1 MQKEYP
7 NPYISEHGFYTQTCS
22 CGKNKHEDFRY
33 CQECID
39 RKQFGQNF
47 QNITTLESDIARIEQ
62 EQGDA
67 EKQKLKLET
76 QIEENTTKIQKIKD
90 EISTLSSSL
99 TNFKLKLTLEK
110 LKIQLHS
117 DVISDDRR
125 IHEGTDDDG
134 YVVLLETHCTIV
146 RVFQSPENVYFG
158 HVTLVIT
165 TKSRE
170 YKWHYGVE
178 IYNKLPETLTHNFW
192 KPADNTYSHKNHVN
206 SFAYFDHIPE
216 DITLEDM
223 MLSHFNDCFEVFDKQ
238 QWSKQIWNDYT
249 PIDEEDPNTLLQ
261 RLHQEHLKRNNLA
274 FLTREQRR
282 AEEKQKEE
290 DIQRRQKQIAKTV
303 KKRTSSLSE
312 AIRLELSNTQPKIK
326 KEQRQSRVRPVLTEE
341 EIGKRTEQSQRDREM
356 SKVQPSQQQ
365 PSQQQPRVVKGHPSQ
380 QQPSQQQPRVVK
392 GQPSQ
397 QQPRVVKGQP
407 SQQQPSQ
414 QQPRVVKGQPSQQ
427 QPRVVKKKDSEDSE
441 EEDEEDEEDG
451 ITPNQFESQ
460 PQRPKLKTGEFK
472 QIKRFEEIQDDLQK
486 QITEYSELER
496 ELDKMIPISE
506 KAIQLRD
513 YLVREYD
520 KYLKKINSYLT
531 ELSENKSRNI
541 EVKLAKDSTI
551 YDIGLIENLNIKDH
565 VKNLRIKDEKIQ
577 LFLLRN
583 TQKYVD
589 LIDGVQKS
597 LDDDPKEASTNRRYL
612 IDEYRT
618 FFIMYKDMIFYGK
631 NPHISEEDKQKYYD
645 QISDINQKLQPEY
658 NLKLLVAK
666 EKSYLIEYYRDK
678 DIINEEDDIIIENLL
693 IIQGLEYTKDKAKLY
708 IDKIRNMKEK
718 ISGSR
723 DLSTKVV
730 LLIEYYR
737 DKDISNEKD
746 EIIIENIL
754 IIQGPEYTRDKAQ
767 LYINKSRDVKE
778 KILGTR
784 NLSTKDALTALKLL

>member
-7 NPYISEHGFYTQTCS
+7 NHYISKHGFYTHKCK
-22 CGKNKHEDFRY
+22 CGKNKHEDLQF
-33 CQECID
+33 CQDCID
-39 RKQFGQNF
+39 RKEFGQNF
-47 QNITTLESDIARIEQ
+47 ENITTLESDIARIEQ
-62 EQGDA
+62 EQGKA
-67 EKQKLKLET
+67 EEQKRALKEQKLKLET
-76 QIEENTTKIQKIKD
+76 QIEENTTKIQKIK
-90 EISTLSSSL
+90 EKISGLSSSL

-125 IHEGTDDDG
+125 IHEGTDDDEDL
-134 YVVLLETHCTIV
+134 VLLETHCTIV

-165 TKSRE
+165 LNNSVE
-170 YKWHYGVE
+170 YKWHYGVK
-178 IYNKLPETLTHNFW
+178 IHNNLPETLTHKFW
-192 KPADNTYSHKNHVN
+192 QPADNTFSYKNHVN
-206 SFAYFDHIPE
+206 NFAYFEHIPE

-249 PIDEEDPNTLLQ
+249 PIDEEHPNTLLQ
-261 RLHQEHLKRNNLA
+261 RLHQEHLKRTNVK
-274 FLTREQRR
+274 FLTREQKRLQKEL
-282 AEEKQKEE
+282 EEKQKQE
-290 DIQRRQKQIAKTV
+290 DIQRREEQIAKTI
-303 KKRTSSLSE
+303 KKRTASLSE
-312 AIRLELSNTQPKIK
+312 PIRLELSNTQPKIK
-326 KEQRQSRVRPVLTEE
+326 KEKRQSRVRPVLTDEE
-341 EIGKRTEQSQRDREM
+341 LAKRTEQSQRDREM

-365 PSQQQPRVVKGHPSQ
+365 PRVVKV
-380 QQPSQQQPRVVK
+380 QPSQQQPRVVK
-392 GQPSQ
+392 VQPRQQQPRVVTVQPRQ
-397 QQPRVVKGQP
+397 QQPRVVKN
-407 SQQQPSQ
+407 
-414 QQPRVVKGQPSQQ
+414 K
-427 QPRVVKKKDSEDSE
+427 DSE
-441 EEDEEDEEDG
+441 EEEEDEDDG
-451 ITPNQFESQ
+451 GIPNQSQ
-460 PQRPKLKTGEFK
+460 PQRPKLKMGEFK
-472 QIKRFEEIQDDLQK
+472 QIRRFEEIQDDLQQK
-486 QITEYSELER
+486 ITEYSELER

-506 KAIQLRD
+506 EAIKLRD

-520 KYLKKINSYLT
+520 EYLKKINSYLT

-565 VKNLRIKDEKIQ
+565 VKNLRIKDEKIK

-618 FFIMYKDMIFYGK
+618 FFIMYKDMIFYGE

-678 DIINEEDDIIIENLL
+678 DIINEEDKIIVENLL
-693 IIQGLEYTKDKAKLY
+693 IIQGLEYT
-708 IDKIRNMKEK
+708 
-718 ISGSR
+718 
-723 DLSTKVV
+723 T
-730 LLIEYYR
+730 
-737 DKDISNEKD
+737 
-746 EIIIENIL
+746 
-754 IIQGPEYTRDKAQ
+754 DKAQ

-784 NLSTKDALTALKLL
+784 NLSTKDVLTALKLL

>member
-7 NPYISEHGFYTQTCS
+7 KPYISEHGFYTQTCK
-22 CGKNKHEDFRY
+22 CGKNKHEDLLF
-33 CQECID
+33 CQDCID
-39 RKQFGQNF
+39 RKEFGQNF
-47 QNITTLESDIARIEQ
+47 KNITTLESDIARIEQ
-62 EQGDA
+62 EQGEA
-67 EKQKLKLET
+67 EEQKRALKKHKLKLET

-90 EISTLSSSL
+90 KISTLSSSL

-125 IHEGTDDDG
+125 IHKGTDDDG

-165 TKSRE
+165 PNNSVE

-178 IYNKLPETLTHNFW
+178 IYNDLPETLTHNFW
-192 KPADNTYSHKNHVN
+192 KPADNPYSYKNNVN
-206 SFAYFDHIPE
+206 SFGYFDHIQE

-249 PIDEEDPNTLLQ
+249 PIGEEDPTRLLE
-261 RLHQEHLKRNNLA
+261 RLHQEHLKRNNVG
-274 FLTREQRR
+274 FLTRLQKRLQTE
-282 AEEKQKEE
+282 AEEKQKQE
-290 DIQRRQKQIAKTV
+290 DIQRRQEQIAKTV

-312 AIRLELSNTQPKIK
+312 AIRLEVSNPQPKIK
-326 KEQRQSRVRPVLTEE
+326 KEHRQSRVRPVLTEE

-365 PSQQQPRVVKGHPSQ
+365 PSQQQPSQ

-392 GQPSQ
+392 VQPSQ
-397 QQPRVVKGQP
+397 QQPRVFKV
-407 SQQQPSQ
+407 
-414 QQPRVVKGQPSQQ
+414 QPSQQ
-427 QPRVVKKKDSEDSE
+427 QPRVVKKKDSE
-441 EEDEEDEEDG
+441 EEDEDDG
-451 ITPNQFESQ
+451 GIPNQSQ
-460 PQRPKLKTGEFK
+460 SQSQSPPPKLKMGEFK
-472 QIKRFEEIQDDLQK
+472 QIRRFKEIQDELQK
-486 QITEYSELER
+486 EITEYSELER

-506 KAIQLRD
+506 EAIELRD

-520 KYLKKINSYLT
+520 EYLKKINSYLT
-531 ELSENKSRNI
+531 ELRENKSRNI
-541 EVKLAKDSTI
+541 EVKIEKDSTI
-551 YDIGLIENLNIKDH
+551 YAIGLIENLNIKDH
-565 VKNLRIKDEKIQ
+565 VKNLRIKDEKIE

-618 FFIMYKDMIFYGK
+618 FFIMYKDMIFYGE

-678 DIINEEDDIIIENLL
+678 DIINEEDEIIVENLL
-693 IIQGLEYTKDKAKLY
+693 IIQGLEYT
-708 IDKIRNMKEK
+708 
-718 ISGSR
+718 
-723 DLSTKVV
+723 
-730 LLIEYYR
+730 
-737 DKDISNEKD
+737 
-746 EIIIENIL
+746 
-754 IIQGPEYTRDKAQ
+754 RDKAQ
-767 LYINKSRDVKE
+767 GYINKSRDMKE
-778 KILGTR
+778 KILGLR
-784 NLSTKDALTALKLL
+784 DLSTKDVLKALKLL

>member
-7 NPYISEHGFYTQTCS
+7 NPYISKHGFYTHKCK
-22 CGKNKHEDFRY
+22 CGKNKHEDLLF
-33 CQECID
+33 CQDCID
-39 RKQFGQNF
+39 RKEFGQNF
-47 QNITTLESDIARIEQ
+47 ENITTLESDITRIEQ
-62 EQGDA
+62 EQVKA
-67 EKQKLKLET
+67 EEQKRALKEHRLKLET

-90 EISTLSSSL
+90 KISTLSSSL
-99 TNFKLKLTLEK
+99 ATFKLKLTLEK

-125 IHEGTDDDG
+125 IHEGTDDYEDI
-134 YVVLLETHCTIV
+134 VLLETHCTIV

-165 TKSRE
+165 LNNSKE

-178 IYNKLPETLTHNFW
+178 IHNNLPKTLTHKFW
-192 KPADNTYSHKNHVN
+192 QPADNTYSYKNNVN
-206 SFAYFDHIPE
+206 SFGYFDHIPE

-223 MLSHFNDCFEVFDKQ
+223 MLSHFNDCLEVFDKQ

-261 RLHQEHLKRNNLA
+261 RLHQEHLKRNNVK
-274 FLTREQRR
+274 FLTREQKRLQKEV
-282 AEEKQKEE
+282 EEK
-290 DIQRRQKQIAKTV
+290 DIQRRQEQIAKTV

-312 AIRLELSNTQPKIK
+312 PIRLELSNTQPKIK

-365 PSQQQPRVVKGHPSQ
+365 PRVVKV
-380 QQPSQQQPRVVK
+380 QPSQQQPRVVK
-392 GQPSQ
+392 
-397 QQPRVVKGQP
+397 V
-407 SQQQPSQ
+407 
-414 QQPRVVKGQPSQQ
+414 QPSQQ

-441 EEDEEDEEDG
+441 EEDEEDGITPNQFESQPQRPKLKMGEFKQPRVVKKKDSEDSEEEDEEDG

-460 PQRPKLKTGEFK
+460 PQRPKLKMGEFK
-472 QIKRFEEIQDDLQK
+472 QIRRFKEIQDDLQK

-506 KAIQLRD
+506 EAIELRD

-520 KYLKKINSYLT
+520 EYLKKINSYLT

-565 VKNLRIKDEKIQ
+565 VKNLRIKDKKIE

-618 FFIMYKDMIFYGK
+618 FFIMYKDMIFYGE

-678 DIINEEDDIIIENLL
+678 DIINEEDKIILENLL
-693 IIQGLEYTKDKAKLY
+693 IIQGL
-708 IDKIRNMKEK
+708 
-718 ISGSR
+718 
-723 DLSTKVV
+723 
-730 LLIEYYR
+730 
-737 DKDISNEKD
+737 
-746 EIIIENIL
+746 
-754 IIQGPEYTRDKAQ
+754 EYTRDKAQ
-767 LYINKSRDVKE
+767 LYINKSRDMKE
-778 KILGTR
+778 KILGLR
-784 NLSTKDALTALKLL
+784 DLSTKDVLKALKLL